1 MNKNTA
7 KEIIEI
13 LSHSFSDK
21 PALNFQTPYELLVAV
36 ILSAQCTDERVNKI
50 TKELFLEYS
59 TPEKM
64 ITLSQEELEKKIFS
78 CGLYKSKAKHIL
90 EASQSIL
97 QNFGGEV
104 PNDLASLQSLAGVG
118 RKTANV
124 VYSVA
129 FGGDAIAVDTHV
141 FRVSNRIGLAKAK
154 NVLNTEKQ
162 LMKII
167 EKPFWRKAHHY
178 IIYLGRSFCKAG
190 KPDCANC
197 PITGKCEK
205 NLKGR
210 K

>member
-21 PALNFQTPYELLVAV
+21 PALNFQTPYQLLVAV

-97 QNFGGEV
+97 QNFGGE
-104 PNDLASLQSLAGVG
+104 D
-118 RKTANV
+118 RKSV
-124 VYSVA
+124 V
-129 FGGDAIAVDTHV
+129 
-141 FRVSNRIGLAKAK
+141 
-154 NVLNTEKQ
+154 
-162 LMKII
+162 
-167 EKPFWRKAHHY
+167 
-178 IIYLGRSFCKAG
+178 
-190 KPDCANC
+190 
-197 PITGKCEK
+197 
-205 NLKGR
+205 
-210 K
+210 